1 MFAPAWA
8 LLAASLATPAVA
20 RESGSARYVYYL
32 HGKIVEDSGPR
43 GVSPK
48 FGASDYPGIVRALS
62 KSGARVI
69 SEVRPKD
76 TDPSAYADKIV
87 AQVRRQ
93 VRSGVPASRIT
104 IVGAS
109 KGSVIAMLVSTR
121 LKDPGVRYVLL
132 ANCNDWL
139 IRTFDP
145 HLTGEVLSIYETS
158 DDVGESCAPLAK
170 RSPAIRAFRE
180 VRLTT
185 GLGHGIVYR
194 PLQSWVAP
202 TLAWVRR

>member
-1 MFAPAWA
+1 MRLIAPV
-8 LLAASLATPAVA
+8 LAGCLLATPAVA
-20 RESGSARYVYYL
+20 RDTGGTHYVFYL
-32 HGKIVEDSGPR
+32 HGKVVEDSGPR
-43 GVSPK
+43 GISAK
-48 FGASDYPGIVRALS
+48 FGAYDYPGIIRALS
-62 KSGARVI
+62 KNGTRVI

-76 TDPSAYADKIV
+76 TDPSAYADKVV
-87 AQVRRQ
+87 AQVHSQLRA
-93 VRSGVPASRIT
+93 GVPASRIT

-121 LKDPGVRYVLL
+121 LKNPRVRYVLL

-139 IRTFDP
+139 IRTFNP
-145 HLTGEVLSIYETS
+145 HLTGEVLSIYEAS
-158 DDVGESCAPLAK
+158 DDVGQSCGRLAK
-170 RSPAIRAFRE
+170 RSPALRRFKE

-194 PLQSWVAP
+194 PLSSWVAP

>member
-1 MFAPAWA
+1 M
-8 LLAASLATPAVA
+8 
-20 RESGSARYVYYL
+20 R
-32 HGKIVEDSGPR
+32 
-43 GVSPK
+43 
-48 FGASDYPGIVRALS
+48 LS
-62 KSGARVI
+62 KHGTRVI

-87 AQVRRQ
+87 AQVHSQLRA
-93 VRSGVPASRIT
+93 GVPASRIT

-121 LKDPGVRYVLL
+121 LKNPRVRYVLL
-132 ANCNDWL
+132 ANCNDWF
-139 IRTFDP
+139 IRTFNP
-145 HLTGEVLSIYETS
+145 HLTGEVLSIYEAS
-158 DDVGESCAPLAK
+158 DDVGQSCGPLGAALT
-170 RSPAIRAFRE
+170 RTPPLQE

-194 PLQSWVAP
+194 PLSSWVAP